1 MIAVCFLLKKP
12 FKARSSFR
20 GGSAGGVGRKCR
32 ARVERMFLLGPKID
46 DPVCECDILF
56 DMRTELLSGLRYYII
71 QSQTAEKG
79 SMSFFLNFFS
89 CCVPVSSVT
98 AIS

>member
-1 MIAVCFLLKKP
+1 
-12 FKARSSFR
+12 
-20 GGSAGGVGRKCR
+20 
-32 ARVERMFLLGPKID
+32 MFLLGPKID

-79 SMSFFLNFFS
+79 SMSFFLNFF
-89 CCVPVSSVT
+89 
-98 AIS
+98 